1 MLFDSL
7 FSINEQ
13 QKAKAWSDFFKEL
26 KKDMKEI
33 YNRFGGNAEWTTFLT
48 RFSNDLSR
56 ASNYAEFKTLQSI
69 YSKEL
74 EELQQTITTDKTQQQ
89 LLEQDN
95 IDFELQSALQNDLKD
110 LEHSRDNKN
119 KDDEEQTIQKS
130 FEQDLDD
137 LQNDNLDLEIKE
149 FINKQDDDKD
159 YQNKEQYEKQLNTET
174 KENIREN
181 SKNSHLIPIT
191 NLKNFLHNRRENF
204 KVTQQDL
211 PSEKQKKYSDKL
223 FKKELLEYAKH
234 NMSAKELQVLAI
246 LVNKKPSAMNTKH
259 KEFLNEV
266 LMTALINNKNLKEN
280 GPIKLALTYN
290 IQNSKA
296 NQTPY
301 SIFNDQKENHIPPL
315 NEEQHKILQNAIAN
329 NEIDKRSL
337 GVWKFNGEN
346 QNNLTQNNA
355 NVNNMVKNT
364 TSDNLIKDNNIKQNN
379 IIENDNVKNN
389 NDSSFLDDEPIDFNQ
404 GDHSVDFN
412 SKKSVKNNTEK
423 KPLSPKLQAF
433 ENKSKQNIQNAL
445 TKSKELK
452 NNQSLANDGMFIP
465 MEMSF

>member
-13 QKAKAWSDFFKEL
+13 QKAKAWSDFFREL

-56 ASNYAEFKTLQSI
+56 ASNYAEFETLQSI

-74 EELQQTITTDKTQQQ
+74 EELQQTIATDKTQQQ
-89 LLEQDN
+89 LLEQDS

-110 LEHSRDNKN
+110 LDHLSDNKN
-119 KDDEEQTIQKS
+119 KDD
-130 FEQDLDD
+130 
-137 LQNDNLDLEIKE
+137 
-149 FINKQDDDKD
+149 KD
-159 YQNKEQYEKQLNTET
+159 YQYKEQYKEQLSAET
-174 KENIREN
+174 KENIRGN
-181 SKNSHLIPIT
+181 PKNSHLIPIT

-204 KVTQQDL
+204 KISQQDL
-211 PSEKQKKYSDKL
+211 PSEKQKKYSDQL

-234 NMSAKELQVLAI
+234 NMSAKELQVLAM
-246 LVNKKPSAMNTKH
+246 LVNKKPSAMNIKH
-259 KEFLNEV
+259 KEFLHEV

-280 GPIKLALTYN
+280 DPIKLALAYN
-290 IQNSKA
+290 IQNSKS

-301 SIFNDQKENHIPPL
+301 SIFNNQKGNHIPPL
-315 NEEQHKILQNAIAN
+315 NEEQHKILKNAIVN
-329 NEIDKRSL
+329 NEVDKRAL

-355 NVNNMVKNT
+355 NVNEMVKNT
-364 TSDNLIKDNNIKQNN
+364 TNDNLIKENSIKQNN
-379 IIENDNVKNN
+379 IIDNNNVKNN
-389 NDSSFLDDEPIDFNQ
+389 NDLSFLDDEPIDFNQ
-404 GDHSVDFN
+404 GNHSVDFN
-412 SKKSVKNNTEK
+412 GKESVKNNTEK

-433 ENKSKQNIQNAL
+433 EYKSKQNIQNAL
-445 TKSKELK
+445 TKARELK
-452 NNQSLANDGMFIP
+452 NDQSLSNNSVTIP
-465 MEMSF
+465 MEMNF

>member
-13 QKAKAWSDFFKEL
+13 QKAKAWSDFFREL

-48 RFSNDLSR
+48 RFSNDLSH
-56 ASNYAEFKTLQSI
+56 ASNYAEFETLQSI

-74 EELQQTITTDKTQQQ
+74 EELQQTIATDKTQQQ
-89 LLEQDN
+89 LLEQD
-95 IDFELQSALQNDLKD
+95 K
-110 LEHSRDNKN
+110 
-119 KDDEEQTIQKS
+119 EQTIQKS

-137 LQNDNLDLEIKE
+137 LQNDKLNLEIKE
-149 FINKQDDDKD
+149 SINKKDDKD
-159 YQNKEQYEKQLNTET
+159 YQYKEQYKEQLNTET

-181 SKNSHLIPIT
+181 PKNSHLIPIT

-204 KVTQQDL
+204 KVSQQDL

-246 LVNKKPSAMNTKH
+246 LVNKRPSAMNTKH

-280 GPIKLALTYN
+280 DPIKLALTYN

-301 SIFNDQKENHIPPL
+301 GIFNDQKENHIPPL
-315 NEEQHKILQNAIAN
+315 NEEQHKILQNAITN
-329 NEIDKRSL
+329 NEVDKRVL
-337 GVWKFNGEN
+337 GVWKFNSEN

-355 NVNNMVKNT
+355 NVNEMVKNT
-364 TSDNLIKDNNIKQNN
+364 TNDNLIKDNNIKQNN
-379 IIENDNVKNN
+379 IIDNNNVKNN
-389 NDSSFLDDEPIDFNQ
+389 NDLSFLDDEPIDFNQ
-404 GDHSVDFN
+404 GNHSVDFN
-412 SKKSVKNNTEK
+412 SKKSVKSNTEK

-452 NNQSLANDGMFIP
+452 NNQRLANDGVSIP

>member
-33 YNRFGGNAEWTTFLT
+33 YNKFGGNAEWTTFLT

-56 ASNYAEFKTLQSI
+56 ASNYAEFETLQSI

-74 EELQQTITTDKTQQQ
+74 EELQQIIATDKTQQQ
-89 LLEQDN
+89 LLEQD
-95 IDFELQSALQNDLKD
+95 
-110 LEHSRDNKN
+110 
-119 KDDEEQTIQKS
+119 EEQAIQKS

-137 LQNDNLDLEIKE
+137 LQNDKLNLEIKE
-149 FINKQDDDKD
+149 SINKQDDKD
-159 YQNKEQYEKQLNTET
+159 YQYKEQYKEQLNTET

-204 KVTQQDL
+204 KATQQDL
-211 PSEKQKKYSDKL
+211 PSEKQKKYSDQL

-234 NMSAKELQVLAI
+234 NMSAKELQVLAM
-246 LVNKKPSAMNTKH
+246 LVNKKPSAMKTKH

-266 LMTALINNKNLKEN
+266 LMAALINNKNLKEN
-280 GPIKLALTYN
+280 DPIKLALTYN

-301 SIFNDQKENHIPPL
+301 GIFNNQKENHIPPL

-329 NEIDKRSL
+329 NEVDKRAL
-337 GVWKFNGEN
+337 GVWKFNSEN

-355 NVNNMVKNT
+355 NVNEMVKNT
-364 TSDNLIKDNNIKQNN
+364 TNDNLIKDNNIKQNN
-379 IIENDNVKNN
+379 IIDNNNVKNN
-389 NDSSFLDDEPIDFNQ
+389 NDLSFLDDEPIDFNQ
-404 GDHSVDFN
+404 GNHSVDFN

-452 NNQSLANDGMFIP
+452 NSQSLANDGVSIP

>member
-33 YNRFGGNAEWTTFLT
+33 YNKFGGNAEWTTFLT

-56 ASNYAEFKTLQSI
+56 ASNYAEFETLQSI

-74 EELQQTITTDKTQQQ
+74 EELQQTIATDKTQQQ
-89 LLEQDN
+89 LLEQD
-95 IDFELQSALQNDLKD
+95 
-110 LEHSRDNKN
+110 
-119 KDDEEQTIQKS
+119 EEQAIQKS

-137 LQNDNLDLEIKE
+137 LQNDKLNLEIKE
-149 FINKQDDDKD
+149 SINKQDDKD
-159 YQNKEQYEKQLNTET
+159 YQYKEQYKEQLNAET

-181 SKNSHLIPIT
+181 PKNSHLIPIT

-204 KVTQQDL
+204 KISQQDL

-234 NMSAKELQVLAI
+234 NMSAKELQVLAM
-246 LVNKKPSAMNTKH
+246 LVNKKPSAMNIKH

-266 LMTALINNKNLKEN
+266 LIIALINNKNLKEN
-280 GPIKLALTYN
+280 DPIKLALTYN

-301 SIFNDQKENHIPPL
+301 GIFNDQKENHIPPL

-329 NEIDKRSL
+329 NEVDKRAL
-337 GVWKFNGEN
+337 GVWKFNSEN

-355 NVNNMVKNT
+355 NVNEMVKNT
-364 TSDNLIKDNNIKQNN
+364 TNDNLIKDNNIKQNN
-379 IIENDNVKNN
+379 IIENNNVKNN
-389 NDSSFLDDEPIDFNQ
+389 NDLSFLDDEPIDFNQ
-404 GDHSVDFN
+404 GNHSVDFN
-412 SKKSVKNNTEK
+412 SKKSVKNNNEK
-423 KPLSPKLQAF
+423 KPLNPKLQAF

-445 TKSKELK
+445 KKSKELK
-452 NNQSLANDGMFIP
+452 NNQSLANDGVSIP

>member
-13 QKAKAWSDFFKEL
+13 QKAKAWSDFFREL

-33 YNRFGGNAEWTTFLT
+33 YNKFGGNAEWTTFLT

-56 ASNYAEFKTLQSI
+56 ASNYAEFETLQSI

-74 EELQQTITTDKTQQQ
+74 EELQQTIATDKTQQQ
-89 LLEQDN
+89 LLEQD
-95 IDFELQSALQNDLKD
+95 
-110 LEHSRDNKN
+110 
-119 KDDEEQTIQKS
+119 EEQAIQKS

-137 LQNDNLDLEIKE
+137 LQNDKLNLEIKE
-149 FINKQDDDKD
+149 SINKQDDKD
-159 YQNKEQYEKQLNTET
+159 YQYKEQYKEQLNTEI

-181 SKNSHLIPIT
+181 PKNSHLIPIT

-204 KVTQQDL
+204 KISQQDL
-211 PSEKQKKYSDKL
+211 PSEKQKKYSDQL

-234 NMSAKELQVLAI
+234 NMSAKELQVLAM
-246 LVNKKPSAMNTKH
+246 LVNKKPSAMKTKH
-259 KEFLNEV
+259 KEFLHEV

-280 GPIKLALTYN
+280 DPIKLALTYN
-290 IQNSKA
+290 IKNSKT

-301 SIFNDQKENHIPPL
+301 SIFNNQKENHIPPL
-315 NEEQHKILQNAIAN
+315 NEEQHEILQNAITN
-329 NEIDKRSL
+329 NEVDKRAL

-355 NVNNMVKNT
+355 NVNEMVKNT
-364 TSDNLIKDNNIKQNN
+364 TNDNLIKGNNIKQNN
-379 IIENDNVKNN
+379 IIDNNNVKNN
-389 NDSSFLDDEPIDFNQ
+389 NDLSFLDDEPVDFNQ
-404 GDHSVDFN
+404 GNHSVDFN

-452 NNQSLANDGMFIP
+452 NNQSLANDGVSIP

>member
-13 QKAKAWSDFFKEL
+13 QKAKAWSDFFREL

-56 ASNYAEFKTLQSI
+56 ASNYAEFETLQSI

-89 LLEQDN
+89 LLEQD
-95 IDFELQSALQNDLKD
+95 
-110 LEHSRDNKN
+110 
-119 KDDEEQTIQKS
+119 EEQAIQKS

-137 LQNDNLDLEIKE
+137 LQNDKLNLEIKE
-149 FINKQDDDKD
+149 SINKQDDKD
-159 YQNKEQYEKQLNTET
+159 YQYKEQLNTEI

-204 KVTQQDL
+204 KVSQQDL
-211 PSEKQKKYSDKL
+211 PSEKQKKYSDQL

-234 NMSAKELQVLAI
+234 NMSAKELQVLAM
-246 LVNKKPSAMNTKH
+246 LVNKKPSAMKTKH
-259 KEFLNEV
+259 KEFLHEV
-266 LMTALINNKNLKEN
+266 LMAALINNKNLKEN
-280 GPIKLALTYN
+280 DPIKLALTYN
-290 IQNSKA
+290 IQNSKT
-296 NQTPY
+296 NQTPC
-301 SIFNDQKENHIPPL
+301 SIFNNQKENHIPPL
-315 NEEQHKILQNAIAN
+315 NEEQHKILKNAIAN
-329 NEIDKRSL
+329 NEVDKRAL
-337 GVWKFNGEN
+337 GVWKFNSEN

-355 NVNNMVKNT
+355 NVNEMVKNT
-364 TSDNLIKDNNIKQNN
+364 TNDNLIKDNNIKQNN
-379 IIENDNVKNN
+379 IIENNNVKNN
-389 NDSSFLDDEPIDFNQ
+389 NDLSFLDDEPIDFNQ
-404 GDHSVDFN
+404 GNHSVDFN
-412 SKKSVKNNTEK
+412 NKKSVKNNTEK

-433 ENKSKQNIQNAL
+433 ESKSKQNIQNAL

-452 NNQSLANDGMFIP
+452 NNQSLLNDGVSIP

>member
-13 QKAKAWSDFFKEL
+13 QKAKAWSDFFREL

-33 YNRFGGNAEWTTFLT
+33 HNRFGGNAEWTTFLT

-56 ASNYAEFKTLQSI
+56 ASNCAEFETLQSI

-74 EELQQTITTDKTQQQ
+74 EELQQTIATDKTQQQ

-95 IDFELQSALQNDLKD
+95 IDFGLQSALQNDLKD
-110 LEHSRDNKN
+110 LDHLSDNKN
-119 KDDEEQTIQKS
+119 KDS
-130 FEQDLDD
+130 LFEQDLDD
-137 LQNDNLDLEIKE
+137 LQNDKLNLEIKKS
-149 FINKQDDDKD
+149 INEQDDKD
-159 YQNKEQYEKQLNTET
+159 YQNKEQLSTET

-181 SKNSHLIPIT
+181 PKNSHLIPIT

-204 KVTQQDL
+204 KISQQDL
-211 PSEKQKKYSDKL
+211 PSEKQKKYSDQL

-234 NMSAKELQVLAI
+234 NMSTKELQVLAM
-246 LVNKKPSAMNTKH
+246 LVNKKPSAMKTKH
-259 KEFLNEV
+259 KEFLHEV

-280 GPIKLALTYN
+280 DPIKLALTYN
-290 IQNSKA
+290 IKNSKT

-301 SIFNDQKENHIPPL
+301 SIFNNQKENHIPPP

-329 NEIDKRSL
+329 NEVDKRAL
-337 GVWKFNGEN
+337 GVWKFNSKN

-355 NVNNMVKNT
+355 NVNKIVKNT
-364 TSDNLIKDNNIKQNN
+364 TNYNLIKDNSIKQNN
-379 IIENDNVKNN
+379 IIENNNVKNN
-389 NDSSFLDDEPIDFNQ
+389 NDLSFLDDEPVDFNQ
-404 GDHSVDFN
+404 GNHSVDFN

-452 NNQSLANDGMFIP
+452 NNQRLANDGVSIP

>member
-13 QKAKAWSDFFKEL
+13 QKAKAWSDFFREL

-56 ASNYAEFKTLQSI
+56 ASNYAEFETLQSI

-89 LLEQDN
+89 LLEQD
-95 IDFELQSALQNDLKD
+95 
-110 LEHSRDNKN
+110 
-119 KDDEEQTIQKS
+119 EEQAIQKS

-137 LQNDNLDLEIKE
+137 LQNDKLNLEIKE
-149 FINKQDDDKD
+149 SINKQDDKD
-159 YQNKEQYEKQLNTET
+159 YQYKEQLNTEI

-204 KVTQQDL
+204 KVSQQDL
-211 PSEKQKKYSDKL
+211 PSEKQKKYSDQL

-234 NMSAKELQVLAI
+234 NMSAKELQVLAM
-246 LVNKKPSAMNTKH
+246 LVNKKPSAMKTKH
-259 KEFLNEV
+259 KEFLHEV
-266 LMTALINNKNLKEN
+266 LMAALINNKNLKEN
-280 GPIKLALTYN
+280 DPIKLALTYN
-290 IQNSKA
+290 IQNSKT
-296 NQTPY
+296 NQTPCR
-301 SIFNDQKENHIPPL
+301 IFNNQKENHIPPL

-329 NEIDKRSL
+329 NEVDKRAL
-337 GVWKFNGEN
+337 GVWKFNSEN

-355 NVNNMVKNT
+355 NVNEMVKNT
-364 TSDNLIKDNNIKQNN
+364 TNDNLIKDNNIKQNN
-379 IIENDNVKNN
+379 IIENNNVKNN
-389 NDSSFLDDEPIDFNQ
+389 NDLSFLDDEPIDFNQ
-404 GDHSVDFN
+404 GNHSVDFN
-412 SKKSVKNNTEK
+412 NKKSVKNNTEK

-433 ENKSKQNIQNAL
+433 ESKSKQDIQNAL

-452 NNQSLANDGMFIP
+452 NNQSLLNDGVSVP

>member
-13 QKAKAWSDFFKEL
+13 QKAKAWSDFFREL

-33 YNRFGGNAEWTTFLT
+33 YNKFGGNAEWTTFLT

-56 ASNYAEFKTLQSI
+56 ASNYAEFETLQSI

-74 EELQQTITTDKTQQQ
+74 EELQQTIATDKTQQQ
-89 LLEQDN
+89 LLEQD
-95 IDFELQSALQNDLKD
+95 
-110 LEHSRDNKN
+110 
-119 KDDEEQTIQKS
+119 EEQAIQKS

-137 LQNDNLDLEIKE
+137 LQNDKLNLEIKKS
-149 FINKQDDDKD
+149 INEQDDKD
-159 YQNKEQYEKQLNTET
+159 YQNKEQLSTET

-204 KVTQQDL
+204 KISQQDL
-211 PSEKQKKYSDKL
+211 PSEKQKKYSDQL

-234 NMSAKELQVLAI
+234 NMSAKELQVLAM
-246 LVNKKPSAMNTKH
+246 LVNKKPSAMKTKH
-259 KEFLNEV
+259 KEFLHEV
-266 LMTALINNKNLKEN
+266 LMTALINNKNLKKN
-280 GPIKLALTYN
+280 DPIKLALTYN

-301 SIFNDQKENHIPPL
+301 GIFNNQKENHIPPL

-329 NEIDKRSL
+329 NEVDKRVL
-337 GVWKFNGEN
+337 GVWKFNSEN

-355 NVNNMVKNT
+355 NVNEMVKNT
-364 TSDNLIKDNNIKQNN
+364 TNDNLIKYNSIKQNN
-379 IIENDNVKNN
+379 IIENNNVKNN
-389 NDSSFLDDEPIDFNQ
+389 NDLSFLDDEPIDFDQ
-404 GDHSVDFN
+404 GNHSVDFN

-452 NNQSLANDGMFIP
+452 NNQRLANDGVSIP

>member
-33 YNRFGGNAEWTTFLT
+33 YNKFGGNAEWTTFLT

-56 ASNYAEFKTLQSI
+56 ASNYAEFETLQST
-69 YSKEL
+69 YYKEL
-74 EELQQTITTDKTQQQ
+74 EELQQTIMIDKTQQQ

-110 LEHSRDNKN
+110 LEHLSDNKN

-149 FINKQDDDKD
+149 SINKQDDKD

-234 NMSAKELQVLAI
+234 NMSAKELQVLAM

-266 LMTALINNKNLKEN
+266 LMTALINNRNLKEN
-280 GPIKLALTYN
+280 DPIKLALTYN

-296 NQTPY
+296 NQTLY

-329 NEIDKRSL
+329 NEVDKRAL

-346 QNNLTQNNA
+346 QNNLTQNSA
-355 NVNNMVKNT
+355 NVNEMVKNT
-364 TSDNLIKDNNIKQNN
+364 TNDNLIKDNNIKQNN
-379 IIENDNVKNN
+379 IIENNNIKNN
-389 NDSSFLDDEPIDFNQ
+389 NDLSFLDDEPIDFNQ
-404 GDHSVDFN
+404 GNHSVDFN
-412 SKKSVKNNTEK
+412 SKKSVKNNNEK

-452 NNQSLANDGMFIP
+452 NNQSLANDGVSIP

>member
-13 QKAKAWSDFFKEL
+13 QKAKAWSDFFREL

-56 ASNYAEFKTLQSI
+56 ASNYAEFETLQSI

-74 EELQQTITTDKTQQQ
+74 EELQQTIATDKTQQQ
-89 LLEQDN
+89 LLEQDS

-110 LEHSRDNKN
+110 LDHLSDNKN
-119 KDDEEQTIQKS
+119 KDD
-130 FEQDLDD
+130 
-137 LQNDNLDLEIKE
+137 
-149 FINKQDDDKD
+149 KD
-159 YQNKEQYEKQLNTET
+159 YQYKEQYKEQLSAET

-181 SKNSHLIPIT
+181 PKNSHLIPIT

-204 KVTQQDL
+204 KISQQDL

-234 NMSAKELQVLAI
+234 NMSAKELQVLAM
-246 LVNKKPSAMNTKH
+246 LVNKKPSAMKTKH
-259 KEFLNEV
+259 KEFLHEV
-266 LMTALINNKNLKEN
+266 LIIALINNKNLKEN
-280 GPIKLALTYN
+280 DPIKLALAYN
-290 IQNSKA
+290 IKNSKT

-301 SIFNDQKENHIPPL
+301 SIFNNQKENHIPPL

-329 NEIDKRSL
+329 NEVDKRAL
-337 GVWKFNGEN
+337 GVWKFNSEN

-355 NVNNMVKNT
+355 NVNEMVKNT
-364 TSDNLIKDNNIKQNN
+364 TNDNLIKENSIKQNN
-379 IIENDNVKNN
+379 IIDNNNVKNN
-389 NDSSFLDDEPIDFNQ
+389 NDLSFLDDEPIDFNQ
-404 GDHSVDFN
+404 GNHSVDFN
-412 SKKSVKNNTEK
+412 NKKSVKNNTDK

-452 NNQSLANDGMFIP
+452 NNQSLANDGVSIP

>member
-33 YNRFGGNAEWTTFLT
+33 YNKFGGNTEWTTFLT

-56 ASNYAEFKTLQSI
+56 ASNYAEFETLQSI

-74 EELQQTITTDKTQQQ
+74 EELQQTIATDKTQQQ
-89 LLEQDN
+89 LLEQD
-95 IDFELQSALQNDLKD
+95 
-110 LEHSRDNKN
+110 
-119 KDDEEQTIQKS
+119 EEQAIQKS

-137 LQNDNLDLEIKE
+137 LQNDKLNLEIKE
-149 FINKQDDDKD
+149 FINKQDDKN
-159 YQNKEQYEKQLNTET
+159 YQNKEQLNTET

-191 NLKNFLHNRRENF
+191 NLKNFLNNRRENF
-204 KVTQQDL
+204 KISQQDL
-211 PSEKQKKYSDKL
+211 PSEKTKKYSDKL

-234 NMSAKELQVLAI
+234 NMSAKELQVLAM
-246 LVNKKPSAMNTKH
+246 LVNKKPSAMKTKH

-280 GPIKLALTYN
+280 DPIKLALTYN
-290 IQNSKA
+290 IQNSKT

-301 SIFNDQKENHIPPL
+301 GIFNDQKENHIPPL
-315 NEEQHKILQNAIAN
+315 NEEQHKILQNAIIN
-329 NEIDKRSL
+329 NEVDKRVL
-337 GVWKFNGEN
+337 GVWKFNSEN

-355 NVNNMVKNT
+355 NVKEMVKNT
-364 TSDNLIKDNNIKQNN
+364 TNDNLIKDNNIKQNN
-379 IIENDNVKNN
+379 IIDNNNVKNN
-389 NDSSFLDDEPIDFNQ
+389 NDLSFLDDEPVDFNQ
-404 GDHSVDFN
+404 GNHSVDFN

-452 NNQSLANDGMFIP
+452 NNQSLANDGVSIP

>member
-13 QKAKAWSDFFKEL
+13 QKAKAWSDFFKQL

-33 YNRFGGNAEWTTFLT
+33 YNKFGDNAEWTTFLT

-56 ASNYAEFKTLQSI
+56 ASNYAEFETLQSI

-110 LEHSRDNKN
+110 LEHLS
-119 KDDEEQTIQKS
+119 
-130 FEQDLDD
+130 DD
-137 LQNDNLDLEIKE
+137 LQNDKLNLEIKE
-149 FINKQDDDKD
+149 FINKQDDKN
-159 YQNKEQYEKQLNTET
+159 YQNKEQLNTKT

-234 NMSAKELQVLAI
+234 NMSAKELQVLAM
-246 LVNKKPSAMNTKH
+246 LVNKKPSAMKTKH

-280 GPIKLALTYN
+280 DPIKLALTYN

-296 NQTPY
+296 NQTLY
-301 SIFNDQKENHIPPL
+301 GIFNNQKENHIPPL

-329 NEIDKRSL
+329 NEVDKRVL
-337 GVWKFNGEN
+337 GVWKFNSEN

-355 NVNNMVKNT
+355 NVNEIVKNT
-364 TSDNLIKDNNIKQNN
+364 TNDNLIKDNNIKQNN
-379 IIENDNVKNN
+379 IIDNNNVKNN
-389 NDSSFLDDEPIDFNQ
+389 NDLSFLDDEPIDFNQ
-404 GDHSVDFN
+404 GNHSVDFN

-452 NNQSLANDGMFIP
+452 NNQSLANDGVSIP

>member
-13 QKAKAWSDFFKEL
+13 QKAKAWSDFFREL

-56 ASNYAEFKTLQSI
+56 ASNYAEFETLQSI

-89 LLEQDN
+89 LLEQD
-95 IDFELQSALQNDLKD
+95 
-110 LEHSRDNKN
+110 
-119 KDDEEQTIQKS
+119 EEQAIQKS

-137 LQNDNLDLEIKE
+137 LQNDKLNLEIKE
-149 FINKQDDDKD
+149 SINKQDDKD
-159 YQNKEQYEKQLNTET
+159 YQYKEQLNTEI

-204 KVTQQDL
+204 KVSQQDL
-211 PSEKQKKYSDKL
+211 PSEKQKKYSDQL

-234 NMSAKELQVLAI
+234 NMSAKELQVLAM
-246 LVNKKPSAMNTKH
+246 LVNKKPSAMKTKH
-259 KEFLNEV
+259 KEFLHEV
-266 LMTALINNKNLKEN
+266 LMAALINNKNLKEN
-280 GPIKLALTYN
+280 DPIKLALTYN
-290 IQNSKA
+290 IQNSKT
-296 NQTPY
+296 NQTPCR
-301 SIFNDQKENHIPPL
+301 IFNNQKENHIPPL

-329 NEIDKRSL
+329 NEVDKRAL
-337 GVWKFNGEN
+337 GVWKFNSEN

-355 NVNNMVKNT
+355 NVNEMVKNT
-364 TSDNLIKDNNIKQNN
+364 TNNNLIKDNNIKQNN
-379 IIENDNVKNN
+379 IIENNNVKNN
-389 NDSSFLDDEPIDFNQ
+389 NDLSFLDDEPIDFNQ
-404 GDHSVDFN
+404 GNHSVDFN
-412 SKKSVKNNTEK
+412 NKKSVKNNTEK

-433 ENKSKQNIQNAL
+433 ESKSKQNIQNAL

-452 NNQSLANDGMFIP
+452 NNQSLLNDGVSIP

>member
-7 FSINEQ
+7 FSVNEQ
-13 QKAKAWSDFFKEL
+13 QKAKAWSDFFKQL

-33 YNRFGGNAEWTTFLT
+33 YNKFGGNAEWTTFLT

-56 ASNYAEFKTLQSI
+56 ASNYAEFETLQSI

-74 EELQQTITTDKTQQQ
+74 EELQQTITTDKMQQQ

-110 LEHSRDNKN
+110 LEHLS
-119 KDDEEQTIQKS
+119 
-130 FEQDLDD
+130 DD
-137 LQNDNLDLEIKE
+137 LQNDKLNLEIKE
-149 FINKQDDDKD
+149 FINKQDDKS
-159 YQNKEQYEKQLNTET
+159 YQNKEQLNTET

-234 NMSAKELQVLAI
+234 NMSAKELQVLAM
-246 LVNKKPSAMNTKH
+246 LVNKKPSAMKIKH

-280 GPIKLALTYN
+280 DPIKLAITYN

-301 SIFNDQKENHIPPL
+301 GIFNNQKENHIPPL

-329 NEIDKRSL
+329 NEVDKRVL
-337 GVWKFNGEN
+337 GVWKFNSEN

-355 NVNNMVKNT
+355 NVNEMVK
-364 TSDNLIKDNNIKQNN
+364 
-379 IIENDNVKNN
+379 NVKNN
-389 NDSSFLDDEPIDFNQ
+389 NDLSFLDDEPIDFNQ
-404 GDHSVDFN
+404 GNHSVDFN

-452 NNQSLANDGMFIP
+452 NNQSLANNGVSIP

>member
-33 YNRFGGNAEWTTFLT
+33 YNKFGGNVEWTTFLT

-56 ASNYAEFKTLQSI
+56 ASNYAEFETLQSI

-74 EELQQTITTDKTQQQ
+74 EELQQTIATDKTQQQ
-89 LLEQDN
+89 LLEQDS

-110 LEHSRDNKN
+110 LDHLSDNKN
-119 KDDEEQTIQKS
+119 KDDEEQAIQKS

-137 LQNDNLDLEIKE
+137 LQNGKLNLEIKE
-149 FINKQDDDKD
+149 SINKQDDKD
-159 YQNKEQYEKQLNTET
+159 YQYKEQYKEQLNAET

-181 SKNSHLIPIT
+181 PKNSHLIPIT

-204 KVTQQDL
+204 KISQQDL
-211 PSEKQKKYSDKL
+211 PSEKQKKYSDQL

-234 NMSAKELQVLAI
+234 NMSAKELQVLAM
-246 LVNKKPSAMNTKH
+246 LVNKKPSAMNIKH
-259 KEFLNEV
+259 KEFLHEV

-280 GPIKLALTYN
+280 DPIKLALTYN
-290 IQNSKA
+290 IKNSKT

-301 SIFNDQKENHIPPL
+301 SIFNNQKENHIPPL
-315 NEEQHKILQNAIAN
+315 NEEQHKILQNAIIN
-329 NEIDKRSL
+329 NEVDKRAL
-337 GVWKFNGEN
+337 GVWKFNSEN

-355 NVNNMVKNT
+355 NVNEMVKNT
-364 TSDNLIKDNNIKQNN
+364 TNDNLIKDNSIKQNN
-379 IIENDNVKNN
+379 IIKNNNAKNN
-389 NDSSFLDDEPIDFNQ
+389 NDLSFLDDEPVDFNQ
-404 GDHSVDFN
+404 GNHSVDFN

-452 NNQSLANDGMFIP
+452 NNQSLANDGVSIP

>member
-13 QKAKAWSDFFKEL
+13 QKAKAWSDFFREL

-56 ASNYAEFKTLQSI
+56 ASNYAEFETLQSI

-89 LLEQDN
+89 LLEQD
-95 IDFELQSALQNDLKD
+95 
-110 LEHSRDNKN
+110 
-119 KDDEEQTIQKS
+119 EEQAIQKS

-137 LQNDNLDLEIKE
+137 LQNDKLNLEIKE
-149 FINKQDDDKD
+149 SINKQDDKD
-159 YQNKEQYEKQLNTET
+159 YQYKEQLNTEI

-204 KVTQQDL
+204 KVSQQDL
-211 PSEKQKKYSDKL
+211 PSEKQKKYSDQL

-234 NMSAKELQVLAI
+234 NMSAKELQVLAM
-246 LVNKKPSAMNTKH
+246 LVNKKPSAMKTKH
-259 KEFLNEV
+259 KEFLHEV
-266 LMTALINNKNLKEN
+266 LMAALINNKNLKEN
-280 GPIKLALTYN
+280 DPIKLALTYN
-290 IQNSKA
+290 IQNSKT
-296 NQTPY
+296 NQTPC
-301 SIFNDQKENHIPPL
+301 SIFNNQKENHIPPL

-329 NEIDKRSL
+329 NEVDKRAL
-337 GVWKFNGEN
+337 GVWKFNSEN

-355 NVNNMVKNT
+355 NVNEMVKNT
-364 TSDNLIKDNNIKQNN
+364 TNDNLIKDNNIKQNN
-379 IIENDNVKNN
+379 IIENNNVKNN
-389 NDSSFLDDEPIDFNQ
+389 NDLSFLDDEPIDFNQ
-404 GDHSVDFN
+404 GNHSVDFN
-412 SKKSVKNNTEK
+412 NKKSVKNNTEK

-433 ENKSKQNIQNAL
+433 ESKSKQNIQNAL

-452 NNQSLANDGMFIP
+452 NNQSLLNDGVSIP

>member
-33 YNRFGGNAEWTTFLT
+33 YNKFGGNAEWTTFLT

-56 ASNYAEFKTLQSI
+56 ASNYAEFETLQSI

-110 LEHSRDNKN
+110 LEHLSDNKN
-119 KDDEEQTIQKS
+119 KDD
-130 FEQDLDD
+130 
-137 LQNDNLDLEIKE
+137 
-149 FINKQDDDKD
+149 KD
-159 YQNKEQYEKQLNTET
+159 YQYKEQYKEQLNTET

-204 KVTQQDL
+204 KATQQDL

-234 NMSAKELQVLAI
+234 NMSAKELQVLAM
-246 LVNKKPSAMNTKH
+246 LVNKKPSAMKTEH

-280 GPIKLALTYN
+280 DPIKLALTYN

-301 SIFNDQKENHIPPL
+301 GIFNDQKENHILPL

-329 NEIDKRSL
+329 NEVDKRAL

-346 QNNLTQNNA
+346 QNNLTQNNT
-355 NVNNMVKNT
+355 NVNEMVKNT
-364 TSDNLIKDNNIKQNN
+364 TNDNLIKDNNIKQNN
-379 IIENDNVKNN
+379 IIDNNNAKNN
-389 NDSSFLDDEPIDFNQ
+389 NDLSFLDDEPIDFNQ
-404 GDHSVDFN
+404 GNHSVDFN

-433 ENKSKQNIQNAL
+433 EDKSKQNIQNAL
-445 TKSKELK
+445 IKSKELK
-452 NNQSLANDGMFIP
+452 NNQSLANDGVSIP

>member
-13 QKAKAWSDFFKEL
+13 QKAKAWSDFFKKL

-56 ASNYAEFKTLQSI
+56 ASNYAEFETLQSI

-74 EELQQTITTDKTQQQ
+74 EELQQTIATDKTQQQ
-89 LLEQDN
+89 LLEQD
-95 IDFELQSALQNDLKD
+95 
-110 LEHSRDNKN
+110 
-119 KDDEEQTIQKS
+119 EEQAIQKS

-137 LQNDNLDLEIKE
+137 LQNDKLNLEIKE
-149 FINKQDDDKD
+149 SINKQDDKD
-159 YQNKEQYEKQLNTET
+159 YQYKEQLNTET

-204 KVTQQDL
+204 KVSQQDL
-211 PSEKQKKYSDKL
+211 PSEKQKKYSDQL

-234 NMSAKELQVLAI
+234 NMSAKELQVLAM
-246 LVNKKPSAMNTKH
+246 LVNKEPSAMNIKH
-259 KEFLNEV
+259 KEFLHEV
-266 LMTALINNKNLKEN
+266 LIIALINNKNLKEN
-280 GPIKLALTYN
+280 DPIKLALAYN

-301 SIFNDQKENHIPPL
+301 GIFNDQKENHIPPL
-315 NEEQHKILQNAIAN
+315 NEEQHKILQNAIVN
-329 NEIDKRSL
+329 NEVDKRAL

-355 NVNNMVKNT
+355 NVNEMVKNT
-364 TSDNLIKDNNIKQNN
+364 TNDNLIKDNNIKQNN
-379 IIENDNVKNN
+379 IIDNNNVKNN
-389 NDSSFLDDEPIDFNQ
+389 NDLSFLDDEPIDFNQ
-404 GDHSVDFN
+404 GNHSVDFN

-433 ENKSKQNIQNAL
+433 EYKSKQNIQNAL
-445 TKSKELK
+445 TKARELK
-452 NNQSLANDGMFIP
+452 NDQSLSNNSVTMSMG
-465 MEMSF
+465 MSF

>member
-33 YNRFGGNAEWTTFLT
+33 YNKFGGNAEWTTFLT

-56 ASNYAEFKTLQSI
+56 ASNYAEFETLQSI

-74 EELQQTITTDKTQQQ
+74 EELQQTIATDKTQQQ
-89 LLEQDN
+89 LLEQD
-95 IDFELQSALQNDLKD
+95 
-110 LEHSRDNKN
+110 
-119 KDDEEQTIQKS
+119 EEQAIQKS

-137 LQNDNLDLEIKE
+137 LQNDKLNLETKKS
-149 FINKQDDDKD
+149 INKQDDKD
-159 YQNKEQYEKQLNTET
+159 YQYKEQYKEQLNTET

-211 PSEKQKKYSDKL
+211 PSEKQKKYSDQL

-234 NMSAKELQVLAI
+234 NMSAKELQVLAM
-246 LVNKKPSAMNTKH
+246 LVNKKPSAMKTKH
-259 KEFLNEV
+259 KEFLNKV

-280 GPIKLALTYN
+280 DPIKLALTYN

-301 SIFNDQKENHIPPL
+301 GIFNDQKENHILPL

-329 NEIDKRSL
+329 NEVDERVL
-337 GVWKFNGEN
+337 GVWKFNSEN

-355 NVNNMVKNT
+355 NVNEMVKNT
-364 TSDNLIKDNNIKQNN
+364 TNDNLIKDNNIKQNN
-379 IIENDNVKNN
+379 IIDNNNVKNN
-389 NDSSFLDDEPIDFNQ
+389 NDLSFLDDEPIDFNQ
-404 GDHSVDFN
+404 GNHSVDFN
-412 SKKSVKNNTEK
+412 NKKSVKNNTEK

-433 ENKSKQNIQNAL
+433 EDKSKQNIQNAL

-452 NNQSLANDGMFIP
+452 NNQSLANDGVSIP
-465 MEMSF
+465 MEISF

>member
-13 QKAKAWSDFFKEL
+13 QKAKAWSDFFREL

-56 ASNYAEFKTLQSI
+56 ASNYAEFETLQSI

-74 EELQQTITTDKTQQQ
+74 EELQQTIATDKTQQQ
-89 LLEQDN
+89 LLEQD
-95 IDFELQSALQNDLKD
+95 
-110 LEHSRDNKN
+110 
-119 KDDEEQTIQKS
+119 EEQAIQKS

-137 LQNDNLDLEIKE
+137 LQNDKLNLEIKE
-149 FINKQDDDKD
+149 SINKQDDKD
-159 YQNKEQYEKQLNTET
+159 YQYKEQYKEQLNTEI

-204 KVTQQDL
+204 KISQQDL
-211 PSEKQKKYSDKL
+211 PSEKQKKYSDQL

-234 NMSAKELQVLAI
+234 NMSAKELQVLAM
-246 LVNKKPSAMNTKH
+246 LVNKEPSAMKTKH
-259 KEFLNEV
+259 KEFLHEV

-280 GPIKLALTYN
+280 DPIKLALAYN
-290 IQNSKA
+290 IQNSKS
-296 NQTPY
+296 NQTSY
-301 SIFNDQKENHIPPL
+301 SIFNNQKENHIPPL
-315 NEEQHKILQNAIAN
+315 NEEQHKILQNAIIN
-329 NEIDKRSL
+329 NEVDKRAL

-355 NVNNMVKNT
+355 NVNEMVKNT
-364 TSDNLIKDNNIKQNN
+364 TNDNLIKGNSIKQNN
-379 IIENDNVKNN
+379 IIENNNVSGGVKGASVGTSNFLVKTEGAIGNAVNNIKNRASQPEN
-389 NDSSFLDDEPIDFNQ
+389 IRT
-404 GDHSVDFN
+404 SVGFVN
-412 SKKSVKNNTEK
+412 VGSKATR
-423 KPLSPKLQAF
+423 
-433 ENKSKQNIQNAL
+433 
-445 TKSKELK
+445 
-452 NNQSLANDGMFIP
+452 
-465 MEMSF
+465 

>member
-33 YNRFGGNAEWTTFLT
+33 YNKFGGNAEWTTFLT

-56 ASNYAEFKTLQSI
+56 ASNYAEFETLQST

-89 LLEQDN
+89 LLEQNN

-110 LEHSRDNKN
+110 LEHLSDNKD
-119 KDDEEQTIQKS
+119 KDDK
-130 FEQDLDD
+130 
-137 LQNDNLDLEIKE
+137 NH
-149 FINKQDDDKD
+149 
-159 YQNKEQYEKQLNTET
+159 QNKEQLNTET

-204 KVTQQDL
+204 KATQQDL

-234 NMSAKELQVLAI
+234 NMSAKELQVLAM
-246 LVNKKPSAMNTKH
+246 LVNKKPSAMKTKH

-280 GPIKLALTYN
+280 DPIKLALTYN

-301 SIFNDQKENHIPPL
+301 GIFNNQKENHIPPL

-329 NEIDKRSL
+329 NEVDKRVL
-337 GVWKFNGEN
+337 GVWKFNSEN

-355 NVNNMVKNT
+355 NVNEMVRNT
-364 TSDNLIKDNNIKQNN
+364 TNDNLIKDNNIKQNN
-379 IIENDNVKNN
+379 IIENNNVKNN
-389 NDSSFLDDEPIDFNQ
+389 NDLSFLDDEPIDFNQ
-404 GDHSVDFN
+404 GNHSVDFN
-412 SKKSVKNNTEK
+412 SKKSVKNNNEK
-423 KPLSPKLQAF
+423 KPLSPKLQDF

-452 NNQSLANDGMFIP
+452 NNQSLANDGVSIP

>member
-33 YNRFGGNAEWTTFLT
+33 YNKFGGNAEWTTFLT

-56 ASNYAEFKTLQSI
+56 ASNYAEFETLQSI

-74 EELQQTITTDKTQQQ
+74 EELQQTIATDKTQQQ

-95 IDFELQSALQNDLKD
+95 IDFGLQSALQNDLKD
-110 LEHSRDNKN
+110 LDHLSDNKN
-119 KDDEEQTIQKS
+119 KDS
-130 FEQDLDD
+130 LFEQDLDD
-137 LQNDNLDLEIKE
+137 LQNDKLNLEIKKS
-149 FINKQDDDKD
+149 INEQDDKD
-159 YQNKEQYEKQLNTET
+159 YQNKEQLSTET
-174 KENIREN
+174 KENIKEN

-204 KVTQQDL
+204 KISQQDL
-211 PSEKQKKYSDKL
+211 PSEKQKKYSDQL

-234 NMSAKELQVLAI
+234 NMSAKELQVLAM
-246 LVNKKPSAMNTKH
+246 LVNKKPSAMKTKH
-259 KEFLNEV
+259 KEFLHEV

-280 GPIKLALTYN
+280 DPIKLALAYN
-290 IQNSKA
+290 IQNSKS

-301 SIFNDQKENHIPPL
+301 SIFNNQKGNHIPPL
-315 NEEQHKILQNAIAN
+315 NEEQHKILQNAIVN
-329 NEIDKRSL
+329 NEVDKRAL

-355 NVNNMVKNT
+355 NVNEMVKNT
-364 TSDNLIKDNNIKQNN
+364 TNDNLIKDNSIKQNN
-379 IIENDNVKNN
+379 IIENNNVKNN
-389 NDSSFLDDEPIDFNQ
+389 NDLSFLDDEPVDFNQ
-404 GDHSVDFN
+404 GNHSVDFN

-423 KPLSPKLQAF
+423 KLLSPKLQSF

-452 NNQSLANDGMFIP
+452 NNQRLANDGVSIP

>member
-33 YNRFGGNAEWTTFLT
+33 YNKFGGNAEWTTFLT

-56 ASNYAEFKTLQSI
+56 ASNYAEFETLQSI

-110 LEHSRDNKN
+110 LEHLS
-119 KDDEEQTIQKS
+119 
-130 FEQDLDD
+130 DD
-137 LQNDNLDLEIKE
+137 LQNDKLNLEIKE
-149 FINKQDDDKD
+149 FINKQDDKN
-159 YQNKEQYEKQLNTET
+159 YQNKEQLNTET

-234 NMSAKELQVLAI
+234 NMSAKELQVLAM
-246 LVNKKPSAMNTKH
+246 LVNKKPSAMKTKH

-280 GPIKLALTYN
+280 DPIKLALTYN

-301 SIFNDQKENHIPPL
+301 GIFNNQKENHIPPL
-315 NEEQHKILQNAIAN
+315 NEEQHKILQNAIDN
-329 NEIDKRSL
+329 NEVDKRVL
-337 GVWKFNGEN
+337 GVWKFNSEN

-355 NVNNMVKNT
+355 NVNEMVKNT
-364 TSDNLIKDNNIKQNN
+364 TNDNLIKDNNIKQNN
-379 IIENDNVKNN
+379 IIDNNNVKNN
-389 NDSSFLDDEPIDFNQ
+389 NDLSFLDDEPIDFNQ
-404 GDHSVDFN
+404 GNHSVDFN

-452 NNQSLANDGMFIP
+452 NIQSLANDGVSIP

>member
-33 YNRFGGNAEWTTFLT
+33 YNKFGGNAEWTTFLT

-56 ASNYAEFKTLQSI
+56 ASNYAEFETLQSI

-110 LEHSRDNKN
+110 LEHLSDNKC
-119 KDDEEQTIQKS
+119 KDW
-130 FEQDLDD
+130 
-137 LQNDNLDLEIKE
+137 EIKE
-149 FINKQDDDKD
+149 FINKQDDKNH
-159 YQNKEQYEKQLNTET
+159 QNKEQLDTET

-204 KVTQQDL
+204 KATQQNL

-223 FKKELLEYAKH
+223 FKKELLEYTKH
-234 NMSAKELQVLAI
+234 NMSAKELQILAM
-246 LVNKKPSAMNTKH
+246 LVNKKPSAMNTKN

-280 GPIKLALTYN
+280 DPIKLALTYN

-296 NQTPY
+296 NQTTY
-301 SIFNDQKENHIPPL
+301 GIFNNQKENHIPPL

-329 NEIDKRSL
+329 NEVDKRVL
-337 GVWKFNGEN
+337 GVWKFNSEN

-355 NVNNMVKNT
+355 NVNEMVKNT
-364 TSDNLIKDNNIKQNN
+364 TNDNLIKDNNIKQNN
-379 IIENDNVKNN
+379 IIDNNNIKNN
-389 NDSSFLDDEPIDFNQ
+389 NDLSFLDDEPIDFNQ
-404 GDHSVDFN
+404 GNHSVDFN

-423 KPLSPKLQAF
+423 KPLTPKLQAF

-452 NNQSLANDGMFIP
+452 NNQSLANDGVSIP

>member
-13 QKAKAWSDFFKEL
+13 QKAKAWSDFFREL

-56 ASNYAEFKTLQSI
+56 ASNYAEFETLQSI

-74 EELQQTITTDKTQQQ
+74 EELQQTIATDKTQQQ
-89 LLEQDN
+89 LLEQD
-95 IDFELQSALQNDLKD
+95 
-110 LEHSRDNKN
+110 
-119 KDDEEQTIQKS
+119 EEQAIQKS

-137 LQNDNLDLEIKE
+137 LQNDKLNLEIKE
-149 FINKQDDDKD
+149 SINKQDDKN
-159 YQNKEQYEKQLNTET
+159 YQYKEQLSTET

-181 SKNSHLIPIT
+181 PKNSHLIPTT

-204 KVTQQDL
+204 KISQQDL

-234 NMSAKELQVLAI
+234 NMSAKELQVLAM
-246 LVNKKPSAMNTKH
+246 LVNKRPSAMKTKH
-259 KEFLNEV
+259 KEFLHEV

-280 GPIKLALTYN
+280 DPIKLALTYN
-290 IQNSKA
+290 IQNSKT

-301 SIFNDQKENHIPPL
+301 NIFNNQKENHIPPL
-315 NEEQHKILQNAIAN
+315 NEEQHKILQNAIIN
-329 NEIDKRSL
+329 NEVDKRAL

-355 NVNNMVKNT
+355 NVNEMVKNT
-364 TSDNLIKDNNIKQNN
+364 TNDNLIKDNSIKQNN
-379 IIENDNVKNN
+379 IIENNNVKNN
-389 NDSSFLDDEPIDFNQ
+389 NDLSFLDDEPVDFNQ
-404 GDHSVDFN
+404 GNHSVDFN

-452 NNQSLANDGMFIP
+452 NNQRLANDGVSIP

>member
-13 QKAKAWSDFFKEL
+13 QKAKAWSDFFREL

-56 ASNYAEFKTLQSI
+56 ASNYAEFETLQSI

-74 EELQQTITTDKTQQQ
+74 EELQQTIATDKTQQQ
-89 LLEQDN
+89 LLEQDS

-110 LEHSRDNKN
+110 LDHLSDNKN
-119 KDDEEQTIQKS
+119 KDD
-130 FEQDLDD
+130 
-137 LQNDNLDLEIKE
+137 
-149 FINKQDDDKD
+149 KD
-159 YQNKEQYEKQLNTET
+159 YQYKEQYKEQLSAET

-181 SKNSHLIPIT
+181 PKNSHLIPIT

-204 KVTQQDL
+204 KISQQDL

-234 NMSAKELQVLAI
+234 NMSAKELQVLAM
-246 LVNKKPSAMNTKH
+246 LVNKKPSAMKTKH
-259 KEFLNEV
+259 KEFLHEV
-266 LMTALINNKNLKEN
+266 LIIALINNKNLKEN
-280 GPIKLALTYN
+280 DPIKLALAYN
-290 IQNSKA
+290 IKNSKT

-301 SIFNDQKENHIPPL
+301 SIFNNQKENHIPPL

-329 NEIDKRSL
+329 NEVDKRAL
-337 GVWKFNGEN
+337 GVWKFNSEN

-355 NVNNMVKNT
+355 NVNEMVKNT
-364 TSDNLIKDNNIKQNN
+364 TNDNLIKENSIKQNN
-379 IIENDNVKNN
+379 IIENNNVKNN
-389 NDSSFLDDEPIDFNQ
+389 NDLSFLDDEPVDFNQ
-404 GDHSVDFN
+404 GNHSVDFN

-433 ENKSKQNIQNAL
+433 EYKSKQNIQNAL
-445 TKSKELK
+445 TKARELK
-452 NNQSLANDGMFIP
+452 NNQSLSDDGVSIP

>member
-13 QKAKAWSDFFKEL
+13 QKAKAWSDFFREL

-56 ASNYAEFKTLQSI
+56 ASNYAEFETLQSI

-74 EELQQTITTDKTQQQ
+74 EELQQTIATDKTQQQ
-89 LLEQDN
+89 LLEQDS
-95 IDFELQSALQNDLKD
+95 IDFGLQSALQNDLKD
-110 LEHSRDNKN
+110 LDYLSDNKN
-119 KDDEEQTIQKS
+119 KDDEEQAIQKS

-137 LQNDNLDLEIKE
+137 LQNDKLNLEIKKS
-149 FINKQDDDKD
+149 INEQDDKD
-159 YQNKEQYEKQLNTET
+159 YQYKEQYKEQLNTET

-181 SKNSHLIPIT
+181 PKNSHLIPIT

-204 KVTQQDL
+204 KISQQDL
-211 PSEKQKKYSDKL
+211 PSEKQKKYSDQL

-234 NMSAKELQVLAI
+234 NMSAKELQVLAM
-246 LVNKKPSAMNTKH
+246 LVNKKPSAMKTKH

-280 GPIKLALTYN
+280 DPIKLALTYN

-301 SIFNDQKENHIPPL
+301 GIFNDQKENHILPL

-329 NEIDKRSL
+329 NEVDKRAL
-337 GVWKFNGEN
+337 GVWKFNSEN

-355 NVNNMVKNT
+355 NVNEMVKNT
-364 TSDNLIKDNNIKQNN
+364 TNDNLIKDNSIKQNN
-379 IIENDNVKNN
+379 IIKNNNVKNN
-389 NDSSFLDDEPIDFNQ
+389 NDLSFLDDEPVDFNQ
-404 GDHSVDFN
+404 GNHSVDFN

-452 NNQSLANDGMFIP
+452 NNQRLANDGVSIP

>member
-13 QKAKAWSDFFKEL
+13 QKAKVWSDFFKQL

-33 YNRFGGNAEWTTFLT
+33 YNKFGGNAEWTTFLT

-56 ASNYAEFKTLQSI
+56 ASNYAEFETLQSI

-110 LEHSRDNKN
+110 LEHLS
-119 KDDEEQTIQKS
+119 
-130 FEQDLDD
+130 DD
-137 LQNDNLDLEIKE
+137 LQNDKLNLETKE
-149 FINKQDDDKD
+149 FINKQDDKN
-159 YQNKEQYEKQLNTET
+159 YQNKEPLNTET

-234 NMSAKELQVLAI
+234 NMSAKELQVLAM
-246 LVNKKPSAMNTKH
+246 LVNKKPSAMKTKH

-280 GPIKLALTYN
+280 DPIKLAITYN

-296 NQTPY
+296 NQAPY
-301 SIFNDQKENHIPPL
+301 GIFNNQKENHIPPL

-329 NEIDKRSL
+329 NEVDKRVL
-337 GVWKFNGEN
+337 GVWKFDSEN

-355 NVNNMVKNT
+355 NVNEMVKNT
-364 TSDNLIKDNNIKQNN
+364 TNDNLIKDNNIKQNN
-379 IIENDNVKNN
+379 IIDNNNVKNN
-389 NDSSFLDDEPIDFNQ
+389 NDLSFLDDEPIDFNQ
-404 GDHSVDFN
+404 GNHSVDFN

-433 ENKSKQNIQNAL
+433 ENKSNQNIQSAL

-452 NNQSLANDGMFIP
+452 NNQSLANDGVSIP

>member
-13 QKAKAWSDFFKEL
+13 QKAKAWSDFFKQL

-33 YNRFGGNAEWTTFLT
+33 YNKFGGDAEWTTFLT

-56 ASNYAEFKTLQSI
+56 ASNYAEFETLQSI

-74 EELQQTITTDKTQQQ
+74 EELQQTVTTDKTQQQ

-110 LEHSRDNKN
+110 LEHLS
-119 KDDEEQTIQKS
+119 
-130 FEQDLDD
+130 DD
-137 LQNDNLDLEIKE
+137 LQNDKLNLEIKE
-149 FINKQDDDKD
+149 FINKQDDKN
-159 YQNKEQYEKQLNTET
+159 YQNKEQLNTET

-234 NMSAKELQVLAI
+234 NMSAKELQVLAM
-246 LVNKKPSAMNTKH
+246 LVNKKPSAMKTKH

-280 GPIKLALTYN
+280 DPIKLAITYN

-301 SIFNDQKENHIPPL
+301 GIFNNQKENHIPPL

-329 NEIDKRSL
+329 NEVDKRVL
-337 GVWKFNGEN
+337 GVWKFNSEN

-355 NVNNMVKNT
+355 NVNEMVKNT
-364 TSDNLIKDNNIKQNN
+364 TNDNLIKDNNIKQNN
-379 IIENDNVKNN
+379 IIDNNNVKNN
-389 NDSSFLDDEPIDFNQ
+389 NDLSFLDDEPIDFNQ
-404 GDHSVDFN
+404 GNHSVDFN

-423 KPLSPKLQAF
+423 KPLSPKLQDF

-452 NNQSLANDGMFIP
+452 NNQSLANDGVSIP

>member
-1 MLFDSL
+1 
-7 FSINEQ
+7 
-13 QKAKAWSDFFKEL
+13 
-26 KKDMKEI
+26 MKEI
-33 YNRFGGNAEWTTFLT
+33 YHKFGGNAEWTTFLT

-56 ASNYAEFKTLQSI
+56 ASNYAEFETLQSI

-74 EELQQTITTDKTQQQ
+74 EELQQTIATDKTQQQ
-89 LLEQDN
+89 LLEQ
-95 IDFELQSALQNDLKD
+95 
-110 LEHSRDNKN
+110 
-119 KDDEEQTIQKS
+119 DEEQTIQKS

-137 LQNDNLDLEIKE
+137 LQNDKLNLEIKE
-149 FINKQDDDKD
+149 FINKQDDKN
-159 YQNKEQYEKQLNTET
+159 YQNKEQLNTET

-191 NLKNFLHNRRENF
+191 NLKNFLHNRRESF
-204 KVTQQDL
+204 KSTQQDL
-211 PSEKQKKYSDKL
+211 PSEKQKKYSDQL

-234 NMSAKELQVLAI
+234 NMSAKELQVLAM
-246 LVNKKPSAMNTKH
+246 LVNKKPSAMKTKH

-280 GPIKLALTYN
+280 DPIKLALTYN
-290 IQNSKA
+290 IQNSKT

-301 SIFNDQKENHIPPL
+301 GIFNDQDQKENHIPPL

-329 NEIDKRSL
+329 NEVDKRVL
-337 GVWKFNGEN
+337 GVWKFNSEN

-355 NVNNMVKNT
+355 NFNEMVKNT
-364 TSDNLIKDNNIKQNN
+364 TNDNLIKDNSIKQNN
-379 IIENDNVKNN
+379 IIENNNVKNN
-389 NDSSFLDDEPIDFNQ
+389 NDLSFLDDEPIDFNQ
-404 GDHSVDFN
+404 GNHSVDFN

-452 NNQSLANDGMFIP
+452 NNQSLANDDVSIP

>member
-13 QKAKAWSDFFKEL
+13 QKAKAWSDFFREL

-33 YNRFGGNAEWTTFLT
+33 YNKFGGNAEWITFLT

-56 ASNYAEFKTLQSI
+56 ASNYAEFETLQSI

-74 EELQQTITTDKTQQQ
+74 EELQQTIATDKTQQQ
-89 LLEQDN
+89 LLEQD
-95 IDFELQSALQNDLKD
+95 
-110 LEHSRDNKN
+110 
-119 KDDEEQTIQKS
+119 EEQAIQKS

-137 LQNDNLDLEIKE
+137 LQNDKLNLEIKKS
-149 FINKQDDDKD
+149 INEQDDKD
-159 YQNKEQYEKQLNTET
+159 YQNKEQLSTET

-204 KVTQQDL
+204 KISQQDL
-211 PSEKQKKYSDKL
+211 PSEKQKKYSDQL

-234 NMSAKELQVLAI
+234 NMSAKELQVLAM
-246 LVNKKPSAMNTKH
+246 LVNKKPSAMKTKH

-280 GPIKLALTYN
+280 DPIKLALTYN

-301 SIFNDQKENHIPPL
+301 SIFNNQKENHIPPL

-329 NEIDKRSL
+329 NEVDKRAL
-337 GVWKFNGEN
+337 GVWKFNSEN

-355 NVNNMVKNT
+355 NVNEMVTNT
-364 TSDNLIKDNNIKQNN
+364 TNDNLIKDNSIKQNN
-379 IIENDNVKNN
+379 IIDNNNVKNN
-389 NDSSFLDDEPIDFNQ
+389 NDLSFLDDEPVDFNQ
-404 GDHSVDFN
+404 GNHSVDFN

-452 NNQSLANDGMFIP
+452 NNQRLANDGVSIP

>member
-13 QKAKAWSDFFKEL
+13 QKAKAWSDFFKQL

-33 YNRFGGNAEWTTFLT
+33 YNKFGGNAEWTTFLT

-56 ASNYAEFKTLQSI
+56 ASNYAEFETLQSI

-110 LEHSRDNKN
+110 LEHLS
-119 KDDEEQTIQKS
+119 
-130 FEQDLDD
+130 DD
-137 LQNDNLDLEIKE
+137 LQNDKLNLEIKE
-149 FINKQDDDKD
+149 FINKQDDKN
-159 YQNKEQYEKQLNTET
+159 YQNKEPLNTET

-234 NMSAKELQVLAI
+234 NMSAKELQVLAM
-246 LVNKKPSAMNTKH
+246 LVNKKPSAMKTKH

-280 GPIKLALTYN
+280 DPIKLAITYN

-301 SIFNDQKENHIPPL
+301 GIFNNQKENHIPPL

-329 NEIDKRSL
+329 NEVDKRVL
-337 GVWKFNGEN
+337 GVWKFNSEN

-355 NVNNMVKNT
+355 NVNEMVKNT
-364 TSDNLIKDNNIKQNN
+364 TNDNLIKDNNIKQNN
-379 IIENDNVKNN
+379 IIENNNVKNN
-389 NDSSFLDDEPIDFNQ
+389 NDLSFLDDEPIDFNQ
-404 GDHSVDFN
+404 GNHSVDFN

-452 NNQSLANDGMFIP
+452 NNQSLANDSVSIP

>member
-33 YNRFGGNAEWTTFLT
+33 YNKFGGNAEWTTFLT

-56 ASNYAEFKTLQSI
+56 ASNYAEFETLQSI

-74 EELQQTITTDKTQQQ
+74 EELQQTIATDKTQQQ

-110 LEHSRDNKN
+110 LEHLS
-119 KDDEEQTIQKS
+119 
-130 FEQDLDD
+130 DD
-137 LQNDNLDLEIKE
+137 LQNDKLNLETKE
-149 FINKQDDDKD
+149 FINKQDDKN
-159 YQNKEQYEKQLNTET
+159 YQNKEPLNTET

-234 NMSAKELQVLAI
+234 NMSAKELQVLAM
-246 LVNKKPSAMNTKH
+246 LVNKKPSAMKTKH

-280 GPIKLALTYN
+280 DPIKLALTYN

-301 SIFNDQKENHIPPL
+301 GIFNDQKENHIPPL
-315 NEEQHKILQNAIAN
+315 NEEQHKILQNAITN
-329 NEIDKRSL
+329 NEVDKRVL
-337 GVWKFNGEN
+337 GVWKFNSEN

-355 NVNNMVKNT
+355 NVNEMVKNT
-364 TSDNLIKDNNIKQNN
+364 TNDNLIKDNNIKQNN
-379 IIENDNVKNN
+379 IIDNNNVKNN
-389 NDSSFLDDEPIDFNQ
+389 NDLSFLDDEPIDFNQ
-404 GDHSVDFN
+404 GNHSVDFN
-412 SKKSVKNNTEK
+412 GKKSVKNNTEK

-433 ENKSKQNIQNAL
+433 EYKSKQNIQNAL
-445 TKSKELK
+445 TKARELK
-452 NNQSLANDGMFIP
+452 NDQSLSNNSVTIP
-465 MEMSF
+465 MEVNF

>member
-13 QKAKAWSDFFKEL
+13 QKAKAWSDFFREL

-56 ASNYAEFKTLQSI
+56 ASNYAEFETLQSI

-89 LLEQDN
+89 LLEQD
-95 IDFELQSALQNDLKD
+95 
-110 LEHSRDNKN
+110 
-119 KDDEEQTIQKS
+119 EEQAIQKS

-137 LQNDNLDLEIKE
+137 LQNDKLNLEIKE
-149 FINKQDDDKD
+149 SINKQDDKD
-159 YQNKEQYEKQLNTET
+159 YQYKEQLNTEI

-204 KVTQQDL
+204 KVSQQDL
-211 PSEKQKKYSDKL
+211 PSEKQKKYSDQL

-234 NMSAKELQVLAI
+234 NMSAKELQVLAM
-246 LVNKKPSAMNTKH
+246 LVNKKPSAMKTKH
-259 KEFLNEV
+259 KEFLHEV
-266 LMTALINNKNLKEN
+266 LMAALINNKNLKEN
-280 GPIKLALTYN
+280 DPIKLALTYN
-290 IQNSKA
+290 IQNSKT
-296 NQTPY
+296 NQTPCR
-301 SIFNDQKENHIPPL
+301 IFNNQKENHIPPL

-329 NEIDKRSL
+329 NEVDKRAL
-337 GVWKFNGEN
+337 GVWKFNSEN

-355 NVNNMVKNT
+355 NVNEMVKNT
-364 TSDNLIKDNNIKQNN
+364 TNDNLIKDNNIKQNN
-379 IIENDNVKNN
+379 IIENNNVKNN
-389 NDSSFLDDEPIDFNQ
+389 NDLSFLDDEPIDFNQ
-404 GDHSVDFN
+404 GNHSVDFN
-412 SKKSVKNNTEK
+412 NKKSVKNNTEK

-433 ENKSKQNIQNAL
+433 ESKSKQNIQNAS

-452 NNQSLANDGMFIP
+452 NNQSLLNDGVSIP

>member
-13 QKAKAWSDFFKEL
+13 QKAKAWSDFFREL

-56 ASNYAEFKTLQSI
+56 ASNYVEFETLQSI

-89 LLEQDN
+89 LLEQDS
-95 IDFELQSALQNDLKD
+95 IDFELQDDLKD
-110 LEHSRDNKN
+110 LDHLS
-119 KDDEEQTIQKS
+119 DDEEQAIQKS

-137 LQNDNLDLEIKE
+137 LQNDKLNLEIKE
-149 FINKQDDDKD
+149 SINKQDNKD
-159 YQNKEQYEKQLNTET
+159 YQNKEQLNTEK
-174 KENIREN
+174 KENIRGN

-204 KVTQQDL
+204 KVSQQDL
-211 PSEKQKKYSDKL
+211 PSEKQKKYSDQL

-234 NMSAKELQVLAI
+234 NMSAKELQVLAM
-246 LVNKKPSAMNTKH
+246 LVNKKPSTMKTKH
-259 KEFLNEV
+259 KEFLHEV

-280 GPIKLALTYN
+280 DPIKLALTYN
-290 IQNSKA
+290 IQNSKT
-296 NQTPY
+296 NQTHY
-301 SIFNDQKENHIPPL
+301 SIFNNQKENHIPPL

-329 NEIDKRSL
+329 NEVDKRAL
-337 GVWKFNGEN
+337 GVWKFNSEN
-346 QNNLTQNNA
+346 QNNLTQNNV
-355 NVNNMVKNT
+355 NVNEMVKNT
-364 TSDNLIKDNNIKQNN
+364 INDNLIKDNNIKQNN
-379 IIENDNVKNN
+379 IIDNNNVKNN
-389 NDSSFLDDEPIDFNQ
+389 NDLSFLDDEPIDFNQ
-404 GDHSVDFN
+404 GNHSVDFN

-452 NNQSLANDGMFIP
+452 NNQSLSNDGVSIP

>member
-1 MLFDSL
+1 
-7 FSINEQ
+7 
-13 QKAKAWSDFFKEL
+13 
-26 KKDMKEI
+26 MKEI
-33 YNRFGGNAEWTTFLT
+33 YNKFGGNAEWTTFLT

-56 ASNYAEFKTLQSI
+56 ASNYAEFETLQSI

-110 LEHSRDNKN
+110 LEHLSDDKN

-130 FEQDLDD
+130 FKQDLDD
-137 LQNDNLDLEIKE
+137 LQNDKLNLEIKE
-149 FINKQDDDKD
+149 FINKQDDKNH
-159 YQNKEQYEKQLNTET
+159 QNKEQLNTET
-174 KENIREN
+174 KENIREKA
-181 SKNSHLIPIT
+181 KNSHLIPIT
-191 NLKNFLHNRRENF
+191 NLKIFYITEEKILRLHNKIYLVKN
-204 KVTQQDL
+204 
-211 PSEKQKKYSDKL
+211 KKYSDKL

-234 NMSAKELQVLAI
+234 NMSAKELQVLAM
-246 LVNKKPSAMNTKH
+246 LVNKKPSAMKTKH
-259 KEFLNEV
+259 KEFLNEI

-280 GPIKLALTYN
+280 DPIKLALTYN

-301 SIFNDQKENHIPPL
+301 GIFNNQKENHIPPL

-329 NEIDKRSL
+329 NEVDKRVL
-337 GVWKFNGEN
+337 GVWKFNSEN

-355 NVNNMVKNT
+355 NVKEMVKNT
-364 TSDNLIKDNNIKQNN
+364 TNDNLIKDNNIKQNN
-379 IIENDNVKNN
+379 IIDNN
-389 NDSSFLDDEPIDFNQ
+389 N
-404 GDHSVDFN
+404 
-412 SKKSVKNNTEK
+412 VKNNTEK

-452 NNQSLANDGMFIP
+452 NNQSLANDGVSIP
-465 MEMSF
+465 MEMSY

>member
-33 YNRFGGNAEWTTFLT
+33 YNKFGGNAEWTTFLT

-56 ASNYAEFKTLQSI
+56 ASNYVEFETLQSI

-74 EELQQTITTDKTQQQ
+74 EELQQTIATDKTQQQ
-89 LLEQDN
+89 LLEQDS

-110 LEHSRDNKN
+110 LDHLSNNKN
-119 KDDEEQTIQKS
+119 KDDEEQAIQKS

-137 LQNDNLDLEIKE
+137 LQNDKLNLKIKE
-149 FINKQDDDKD
+149 SINKQDDKN
-159 YQNKEQYEKQLNTET
+159 YQNKGQLSTET

-181 SKNSHLIPIT
+181 PKNSHLIPIT

-204 KVTQQDL
+204 KISQQDL
-211 PSEKQKKYSDKL
+211 PSEKQKKYSDQL

-234 NMSAKELQVLAI
+234 NMSAKELQVLAM
-246 LVNKKPSAMNTKH
+246 LVNKEPSAMNIKH
-259 KEFLNEV
+259 KEFLHEV

-280 GPIKLALTYN
+280 DPIKLALAYN
-290 IQNSKA
+290 IQNSKS
-296 NQTPY
+296 NQTSY
-301 SIFNDQKENHIPPL
+301 SIFNNQKGNHIPPL
-315 NEEQHKILQNAIAN
+315 NEEQHKILQNAIVN
-329 NEIDKRSL
+329 NEVDKRAL

-355 NVNNMVKNT
+355 NVNEMVKNT
-364 TSDNLIKDNNIKQNN
+364 TNDILIKGNNIKQNN
-379 IIENDNVKNN
+379 IIDNNNVKNN
-389 NDSSFLDDEPIDFNQ
+389 NDLSFLDDEPIDFNQ
-404 GDHSVDFN
+404 GNHSVDFN
-412 SKKSVKNNTEK
+412 GKKSVKNNTEK

-433 ENKSKQNIQNAL
+433 EYKSKQNIQNAL
-445 TKSKELK
+445 TKARELK
-452 NNQSLANDGMFIP
+452 NDQSLSNNSVTTP
-465 MEMSF
+465 MEMNF